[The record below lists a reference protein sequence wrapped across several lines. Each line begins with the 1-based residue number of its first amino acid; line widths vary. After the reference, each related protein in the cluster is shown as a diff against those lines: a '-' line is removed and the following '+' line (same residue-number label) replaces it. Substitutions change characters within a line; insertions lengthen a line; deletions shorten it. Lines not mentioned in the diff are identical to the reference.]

1 MLIHPTIENLRTLKL
16 SGMVQALEAQMS
28 MPEAL
33 DLPFEDRLGL
43 LTDAELI
50 ARENRRLYSRLK
62 EAKLRQSACI
72 EDVDLKAPR
81 DLDRTLWSSLIT
93 SQWIQ
98 RHQNVSIT
106 GPTGAGKSFLACALA
121 HKACRDGYTVFY
133 TRTSRLFHDIGVA
146 RATGTYSKFLAS
158 LAKKDLIVM
167 DDFLLAPPTDEQRRD
182 LLEIMEDRYEKRSTL
197 IASQLPI
204 AHWHEMIGDPTI
216 ADAILDR
223 FVHNAHK
230 IALQLK
236 GDSMRKSKETNKG

>member
-16 SGMVQALEAQMS
+16 SGMVQALEAQMAT
-28 MPEAL
+28 PDTL

-43 LTDAELI
+43 LTDAEII
-50 ARENRRLYSRLK
+50 ARENRRLHTRLK

-81 DLDRTLWSSLIT
+81 DLDRTLWASLIT
-93 SQWIQ
+93 SQWLQ

-121 HKACRDGYTVFY
+121 QKACRDGYTVVY
-133 TRTSRLFHDIGVA
+133 ARASRLFHDLGVSK
-146 RATGTYSKFLAS
+146 ATGTYNGFLTS
-158 LAKKDLIVM
+158 LSKKDLLLI
-167 DDFLLAPPTDEQRRD
+167 DDFALAPLTDEQRRD

-197 IASQLPI
+197 IASQLPTG
-204 AHWHEMIGDPTI
+204 HWHEMIGDPTI

-230 IALQLK
+230 IILQLK
-236 GDSMRKSKETNKG
+236 GESLRKPKGTTKG

>member
-1 MLIHPTIENLRTLKL
+1 
-16 SGMVQALEAQMS
+16 MVQALEAQLA

-43 LTDAELI
+43 LADAEII
-50 ARENRRLYSRLK
+50 ARENRRLHTRLK

-81 DLDRTLWSSLIT
+81 DLDRTLWNSLIT
-93 SQWIQ
+93 SQWLQ

-121 HKACRDGYTVFY
+121 HKGCRDGYSVIY
-133 TRTSRLFHDIGVA
+133 TRMSRLFHDLGVA
-146 RATGTYSKFLAS
+146 RATGMYSKFLAT
-158 LAKKDLIVM
+158 LAKKDLLVI
-167 DDFLLAPPTDEQRRD
+167 DDFMLAPLTDEQRRD
-182 LLEIMEDRYEKRSTL
+182 LLEIMEDRYERRSTL

-230 IALQLK
+230 IILRLN
-236 GDSMRKSKETNKG
+236 GDSMRKTKGIK